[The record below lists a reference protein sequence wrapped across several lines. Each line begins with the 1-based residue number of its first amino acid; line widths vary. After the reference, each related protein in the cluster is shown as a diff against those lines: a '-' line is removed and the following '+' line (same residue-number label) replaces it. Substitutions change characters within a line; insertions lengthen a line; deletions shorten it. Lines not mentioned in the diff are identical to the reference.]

1 MLRFKSR
8 IELSFETAGVS
19 EHPCLSSAL
28 VLYLVSKGK
37 AEGALIEV
45 EDHSIWSI
53 LGCLERERAGAEREV
68 VKLGMSPFGC
78 SWTEDVKRLTQG
90 ELSVVLLLRSSAS

>member
-8 IELSFETAGVS
+8 IELSFKTVGVS
-19 EHPCLSSAL
+19 EHHPCLSSAL

-37 AEGALIEV
+37 VEGGALIEV

-53 LGCLERERAGAEREV
+53 LGCLEREGAGAEREA
-68 VKLGMSPFGC
+68 VK
-78 SWTEDVKRLTQG
+78 
-90 ELSVVLLLRSSAS
+90 

>member
-37 AEGALIEV
+37 VEGGALIEV

-53 LGCLERERAGAEREV
+53 LGCLEREGAGAEMEA
-68 VKLGMSPFGC
+68 VK
-78 SWTEDVKRLTQG
+78 
-90 ELSVVLLLRSSAS
+90 

>member
-8 IELSFETAGVS
+8 IELSFETVGVS
-19 EHPCLSSAL
+19 EYPCLSSAL

-37 AEGALIEV
+37 VEGGALIEV

-53 LGCLERERAGAEREV
+53 LECLEREGAGAEREV
-68 VKLGMSPFGC
+68 VK
-78 SWTEDVKRLTQG
+78 
-90 ELSVVLLLRSSAS
+90 